1 MLGYKVFGAGIPGL
15 AVQALCQDVATSVSA
30 TGTTQGTATALTST
44 VNYVGTVGASSGV
57 ILFSTATAGDS
68 QVVYNG
74 GANPVRVY
82 PPVGAR
88 INGLSTNAAAIISIN
103 TAVEFHCISATQWIG
118 VLSA

>member
-1 MLGYKVFGAGIPGL
+1 MLGHKVFGAGIPGL

-74 GANPVRVY
+74 GANALNVY
-82 PPVGAR
+82 PPTSAR
-88 INGLSTNAAAIISIN
+88 INNLPLNTAAIITIN
-103 TAVEFHCISATQWIG
+103 TAVEFHCVSATQWIG